1 MAAKNRFASKI
12 DPLVIAAITSFKRTF
27 TKPQII
33 EKVLKDPAVARMM
46 RRAYQVD
53 PFWDVHLVV
62 KQAVGI
68 RVDRELRRR
77 KKSKALGVSMRI
89 YENYALGT
97 KSPRREPTC

>member
-1 MAAKNRFASKI
+1 MVKNRFAAKI

-27 TKPQII
+27 TKPQIVD
-33 EKVLKDPAVARMM
+33 KVLNDPAVANILLKAY
-46 RRAYQVD
+46 RAD
-53 PFWDVHLVV
+53 PFWDINLVV

-77 KKSKALGVSMRI
+77 KKSKMLGVSMRI